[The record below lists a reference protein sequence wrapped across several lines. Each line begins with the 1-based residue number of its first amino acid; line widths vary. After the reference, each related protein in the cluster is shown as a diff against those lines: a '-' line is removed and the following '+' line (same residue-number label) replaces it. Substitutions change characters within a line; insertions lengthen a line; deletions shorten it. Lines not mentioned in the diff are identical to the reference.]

1 MPRVLVL
8 GSGAREHA
16 LAYRLSEEAEV
27 HVAPGNGGTGDV
39 AVNHRVQATDIE
51 GVVQLARSLAVDLV
65 VVGPEAP
72 LVSGVVDAL
81 ADVGIPAFG
90 PSAAAA
96 RLEGSKVFSKE
107 LMAERGVP
115 TADFAVFDDVAAAKK
130 YVNDAARPLVV
141 KADGLAAG
149 KGVVVAKDAAEALAA
164 LDLIMGAKAFG
175 DAGERVLIEEVLPGQ
190 EVSFHVVCA
199 GESYV
204 PLACAQDH
212 KRAFDGDQ
220 GPNTG
225 GMGAYS
231 PVPFVTPAL
240 EAEVIRQVV
249 EPTLAG
255 MVARGTP
262 FSGVL
267 FIGLMVHEGSAKVL
281 EYNVRFGDPECEVL
295 MVRWGGS
302 LYEMLYGAATGA
314 LVTAKPDWNAP
325 AALSLVLA
333 SGGYPG
339 SYPKGL
345 EITGLPNVDGASVFH
360 AGTAR
365 HDGSLVTAGGRVM
378 AVTATGP
385 DVETAAQS
393 AYRAAESIRFEG
405 RQMRSDIGWQ
415 ARSGR

>member
-27 HVAPGNGGTGDV
+27 HVAPGNGGTSEV

-51 GVVQLARSLAVDLV
+51 GVVELARSLSVDLV

-72 LVSGVVDAL
+72 LVAGVVDAL
-81 ADVGIPAFG
+81 TAAGIPAFG

-96 RLEGSKVFSKE
+96 RLEGSKIFSKE
-107 LMAERGVP
+107 LMAEQDVP
-115 TADFAVFDDVAAAKK
+115 TAEFAVFEDLAAAKK
-130 YVNDAARPLVV
+130 YVSDAARPLVV

-164 LDLIMGAKAFG
+164 LDLIMGARAFG
-175 DAGERVLIEEVLPGQ
+175 DAGDRVLIEEVLPGQ

-212 KRAFDGDQ
+212 KRAFDGDE

-231 PVPFVTPAL
+231 PVPFVTPEL

-255 MVARGTP
+255 MAARGTP

-267 FIGLMVHEGSAKVL
+267 FIGLMVHEGRAKVL

-302 LYEMLYGAATGA
+302 LYETLHGAATGT
-314 LVTAKPDWNAP
+314 LVTREPDWHAP

-345 EITGLPNVDGASVFH
+345 EITGLSRVEGASVFH

-365 HDGSLVTAGGRVM
+365 HDGGLVTAGGRVM
-378 AVTATGP
+378 AVTSTGP
-385 DVETAAQS
+385 DVETAAKS
-393 AYRAAESIRFEG
+393 AYRAAESIHFDG
-405 RQMRSDIGWQ
+405 LQMRSDIGWQ
-415 ARSGR
+415 ARQS

>member
-1 MPRVLVL
+1 MPRVLIL

-27 HVAPGNGGTGDV
+27 HVTPGNGGTSEV
-39 AVNHRVQATDIE
+39 AVNHRVSATDIE
-51 GVVQLARSLAVDLV
+51 AVVALALSLAVDLV
-65 VVGPEAP
+65 IVGPEAP
-72 LVSGVVDAL
+72 LVAGVVDAL
-81 ADVGIPAFG
+81 VAAGIPAFG

-96 RLEGSKVFSKE
+96 RLEGSKIFSKE
-107 LMAERGVP
+107 LMAEREVP
-115 TADFAVFDDVAAAKK
+115 TADFAVFDKLAEAKS
-130 YVNDAARPLVV
+130 YVLEAARPLVV

-149 KGVVVAKDAAEALAA
+149 KGVVVAKDTAEALAA
-164 LDLIMGAKAFG
+164 LDLIMGARAFG
-175 DAGERVLIEEVLPGQ
+175 EAGDRVLIEEVLPGQ

-199 GESYV
+199 GESYI

-212 KRAFDGDQ
+212 KRAFDGDE

-231 PVPFVTPAL
+231 PVPFVTAEL

-255 MVARGTP
+255 MMARGTP

-295 MVRWGGS
+295 MARWGGS
-302 LYEMLYGAATGA
+302 LYEMLHGAATGT
-314 LVTAKPDWNAP
+314 LISRKPEWDAP

-339 SYPKGL
+339 PYPKGL
-345 EITGLPNVDGASVFH
+345 EITGMSDVEGARVFH

-385 DVETAAQS
+385 DVEAAAKI
-393 AYRAAESIRFEG
+393 AYRAAESIHFDG
-405 RQMRSDIGWQ
+405 LQMRRDIGWQ
-415 ARSGR
+415 ARTS